1 MELSTAVL
9 ESGLPQRLGGKE
21 FTCNSGDIGNAG
33 LIPSSGKSPGGG
45 NGTPLQ
51 YSCLGNSI
59 DRGPWWAA
67 VHGATKSQMQLSKAF
82 LFFLWLLYRSEVSR
96 GGGLGFP
103 DAIVS
108 RQVVSDSF
116 ATPQT
121 VARQAL
127 LSMGFPRQESWS
139 GLPFPSPGDL
149 PDPGIKPAS
158 PALRVDSLAPSH
170 LVLVTQQ

>member
-1 MELSTAVL
+1 M
-9 ESGLPQRLGGKE
+9 
-21 FTCNSGDIGNAG
+21 
-33 LIPSSGKSPGGG
+33 
-45 NGTPLQ
+45 
-51 YSCLGNSI
+51 
-59 DRGPWWAA
+59 
-67 VHGATKSQMQLSKAF
+67 
-82 LFFLWLLYRSEVSR
+82 
-96 GGGLGFP
+96 GFP

-121 VARQAL
+121 VARQAP